1 MTKLQLFLAELTIW
15 MELLSTIVALTFFRK
30 LKHTYWKYFVIYI
43 SVIFI
48 LEAISKFF
56 LTDYSSLRRYYY
68 DFFVI
73 PIQFLFLFWL
83 YSKKSLQKEKL
94 FRFSCIIY
102 LFFFCLHLFNLESI
116 RMISSMSYTVGVIF
130 LAIMVYLEFVKQ
142 IKSDEI
148 LNFNKNK
155 MFYINIGVLLFY
167 IGTLPF
173 FSFDKILYEN
183 NKTIWSNYLTVFL
196 FSVNLMYLL
205 FAASFI
211 WGKPKP

>member
-83 YSKKSLQKEKL
+83 YSKKSSQKEKL